1 MTDGYHTLVV
11 LVENKPGVLARVAGL
26 FARRG
31 FNIHSLAVAPTEDE
45 RISRITIVA
54 DTETAS
60 VEQIV
65 KQLYKLIH
73 VVKINELAPGDS
85 VEQELLM
92 VTVKASPGTRG
103 QVLELTQIF
112 GGKVLNTGTNE
123 VMIRLAVA
131 PGKLDDFEELLRPF
145 GINAIQRT
153 GRVALPRLERHGAPG
168 LRAVG

>member
-31 FNIHSLAVAPTEDE
+31 FNIHSLAVAPTEDP

-54 DTETAS
+54 DTETAP

-65 KQLYKLIH
+65 TQLYKLIH

-92 VTVKASPGTRG
+92 VTVKANPGTRG

-112 GGKVLNTGTNE
+112 GGKVLNTGTAE
-123 VMIRLAVA
+123 VMVRLAGA
-131 PGKLDDFEELLRPF
+131 PGKLDDFEEPLECR
-145 GINAIQRT
+145 ARSRSR
-153 GRVALPRLERHGAPG
+153 GREHA
-168 LRAVG
+168 